1 MHVYIT
7 NFDVDFISTND
18 DLAENA
24 LKMANQARTDFSLSI
39 YRKNKAL
46 QKCIK
51 SKWISKAFS
60 RSFFF
65 IIGGSTFFFTFAFF
79 NFSVIQIMWFFFYLE
94 LRIFGFSN
102 CFFKRK
108 RKTNVLRVTKTD
120 TK

>member
-1 MHVYIT
+1 MFKYHVWIALVAFAVRANGQRKHYAIAYMHLYIT
-7 NFDVDFISTND
+7 NFDVDFISAND

-46 QKCIK
+46 QKFIK

-65 IIGGSTFFFTFAFF
+65 H
-79 NFSVIQIMWFFFYLE
+79 Y
-94 LRIFGFSN
+94 
-102 CFFKRK
+102 
-108 RKTNVLRVTKTD
+108 
-120 TK
+120 